1 MRNGNEV
8 TALSRHSFNSEEQVG
23 EVGEVGEVGQV
34 GQVGQVWVARTHFT
48 FDPVRFKR
56 DALPACLTSICRS
69 RSGVALIRNSSV
81 VANGDQNAE
90 LSLMHLRL

>member
-8 TALSRHSFNSEEQVG
+8 TALSRHSFNSEEQVV
-23 EVGEVGEVGQV
+23 EVGEV

-69 RSGVALIRNSSV
+69 RSGVALIRNSCVV

-90 LSLMHLRL
+90 LSQMHLRL